1 MIATEDAYANIGIHR
16 TQRQA
21 ERSVQGTSG
30 KRISNGLY
38 QKLLLTDV
46 RQREFKR
53 ENARKM
59 QDQDALSMQ
68 QINEYLSEN
77 CYAALNLNQRF
88 AASSRTLN

>member
-38 QKLLLTDV
+38 QKLLLSDV

-53 ENARKM
+53 ENARKLP
-59 QDQDALSMQ
+59 DQGARIIEE
-68 QINEYLSEN
+68 INAYLSEN
-77 CYAALNLNQRF
+77 TESNTQDQVNR
-88 AASSRTLN
+88 